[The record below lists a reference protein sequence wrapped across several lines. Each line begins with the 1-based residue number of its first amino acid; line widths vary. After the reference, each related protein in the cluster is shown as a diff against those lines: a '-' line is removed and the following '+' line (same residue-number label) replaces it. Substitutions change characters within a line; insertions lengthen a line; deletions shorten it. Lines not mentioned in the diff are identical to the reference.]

1 MGLPMYKPRDEHVAS
16 EKYQTKDLI
25 EDEFWSIFPRQ
36 LHDYGYTRRPSR
48 ASNNHHPH
56 HLVSRN
62 ASNVQPRAS
71 RIARRRSMLTSSL
84 LDRRRDSR
92 IHQLPSTVI
101 TATLSSSNAS
111 ASSSPPSSSS
121 SSSAS
126 ASPPMR
132 SELDRRLHQRITE
145 KEDLLEQL
153 RVTVSLLDQFLSA
166 RAALGRDMSLP
177 SFITEDLPAVLESAS
192 SLAAMS
198 PSLLTSSTSTV
209 TDITANS
216 EVTTLQEMVDRLLQ
230 IPPYSVRIQYIEQNI
245 IIAHRRIRE
254 QLSVLRSSS
263 VGLPQNAVTPTER
276 IINHMHVRRPAVG
289 GRGGGGRTLQQQPQP
304 VSAAARRA
312 LPPRIPSYDEEY
324 SRRPD
329 FVSGSH

>member
-1 MGLPMYKPRDEHVAS
+1 M
-16 EKYQTKDLI
+16 
-25 EDEFWSIFPRQ
+25 EDGFWSIFPHQ
-36 LHDYGYTRRPSR
+36 LHNHGNIRRPSR
-48 ASNNHHPH
+48 ASNNHHHPH
-56 HLVSRN
+56 HLVSRT
-62 ASNVQPRAS
+62 ASNVQPRVS

-92 IHQLPSTVI
+92 IHQLPGTVT
-101 TATLSSSNAS
+101 TATLSSSSNTSTS
-111 ASSSPPSSSS
+111 ASPPSSSSSSS

-132 SELDRRLHQRITE
+132 SELNRHLHQRITE

-166 RAALGRDMSLP
+166 RAALGGDMSLP

-209 TDITANS
+209 TDVTANN

-230 IPPYSVRIQYIEQNI
+230 IPPYSVRIQYIEQSI
-245 IIAHRRIRE
+245 IVAHRRIRE
-254 QLSVLRSSS
+254 QLSVLGSSS

-289 GRGGGGRTLQQQPQP
+289 GGRGGAGGRPLQQQPLQP
-304 VSAAARRA
+304 DSATAARRRA

-324 SRRPD
+324 NRRPD
-329 FVSGSH
+329 FVSGSHS